1 MRLAMNVNHPE
12 QPEHDLLKAGFE
24 LQADII
30 ARLRGL
36 GIETIYVDYPD
47 LADLDKHMAAYLSP
61 ARQQVYSQMRATIA
75 AVQKQAK
82 PTVAFPDYY
91 ASTRELILTLM
102 QQGQHA
108 IYIDQM
114 SGKMGGNAVAHA
126 TAVSHLSLM
135 LGLRLETYLIQQRA
149 RLEAQHAREVINL
162 GVAGMLHDIGV
173 AALPEAVRKHNRV
186 NPPEDPR
193 ILDEWRTHPQ
203 RGYEM
208 LKGGVEA
215 TAAAAVLHH
224 HQHYDGSG
232 FPILPVKEGD
242 EPRNAGER
250 IHVFAR
256 ILGVADLYDR
266 LTVGPQGQRRSNIEI
281 LHLMRTTY
289 STWLDPMIMRVVPS
303 VIPPFPPGMVVTLS
317 DGTDAVVVGVRPDRP
332 YQPQVRRIV
341 DPASFKLAADT
352 LDLSVMSG
360 LAIEKI
366 AGQAV
371 AEMIPEP
378 TAGKAAQ
385 AA

>member
-1 MRLAMNVNHPE
+1 
-12 QPEHDLLKAGFE
+12 
-24 LQADII
+24 
-30 ARLRGL
+30 
-36 GIETIYVDYPD
+36 
-47 LADLDKHMAAYLSP
+47 
-61 ARQQVYSQMRATIA
+61 
-75 AVQKQAK
+75 
-82 PTVAFPDYY
+82 
-91 ASTRELILTLM
+91 
-102 QQGQHA
+102 
-108 IYIDQM
+108 
-114 SGKMGGNAVAHA
+114 
-126 TAVSHLSLM
+126 
-135 LGLRLETYLIQQRA
+135 
-149 RLEAQHAREVINL
+149 
-162 GVAGMLHDIGV
+162 
-173 AALPEAVRKHNRV
+173 
-186 NPPEDPR
+186 
-193 ILDEWRTHPQ
+193 
-203 RGYEM
+203 M